1 MSDTTGLIGG
11 DENQYGYNPSEG
23 VAIGFIVLFSLST
36 RMYFASSFLCW
47 FFFAFLTN
55 KL

>member
-11 DENQYGYNPSEG
+11 DENEYGYNPSKG

-36 RMYFASSFLCW
+36 CMYFCLFLSPLVL
-47 FFFAFLTN
+47 FLHS
-55 KL
+55 